1 MEKIR
6 IITDS
11 GSDISAPWPEN
22 LTVIP
27 LTIHFGSEEY
37 LDGVTIDHKT
47 FYEKLTSG
55 KVLPTTSLVP
65 PGKFADAFAQAQ
77 QAGETV
83 IAIVLS
89 SKLSGTYQS
98 AVLAAQEFENVHVV
112 DSMNATLG
120 EQILVKYALLL
131 VEQGRSAAEITAE
144 LERAKAHCCLM
155 GMPDTLEYLH
165 RGGRVSKTVA
175 LLGGALSIRPVLRL
189 VDGEVIM
196 IGKARGSK
204 NGNNY
209 LIQEVTKSGV
219 DFTKPLCLG
228 YTGLS
233 DALLQRY
240 IADSAPLWEGK
251 VDTLP
256 ISTVGATIG
265 THVGP
270 GAIVLAFFD
279 CQGGSAYVSV
289 Y

>member
-6 IITDS
+6 ILTDS
-11 GSDISAPWPEN
+11 GSDICAPFPEN

-27 LTIHFGSEEY
+27 LTIHFGPEEY
-37 LDGVTIDHKT
+37 RDGETIDHKT

-55 KVLPTTSLVP
+55 SALPTTSLIP
-65 PGKFADAFAQAQ
+65 PGEFEQAYKKAQD
-77 QAGETV
+77 AGETV

-98 AVLAAQEFENVHVV
+98 AALAAEGFDHVYVV
-112 DSMNATLG
+112 DSLNATLG
-120 EQILVKYALLL
+120 EQILVKYALQL
-131 VEQGRSAAEITAE
+131 VERGMSAADIAAE
-144 LERAKAHCCLM
+144 LERAKSHVNLM
-155 GMPDTLEYLH
+155 GLPDTLEYLH

-175 LLGGALSIRPVLRL
+175 VLGGALSIKPVLRL
-189 VDGEVIM
+189 VDGVVVM

-209 LIQEVTKSGV
+209 LIQEVNKSGV
-219 DFTKPLCLG
+219 DSSKPLCLG

-233 DALLQRY
+233 DELLQRY
-240 IADSAPLWEGK
+240 IADSRQLWEGK

-270 GAIVLAFFD
+270 GAIVVAFFD
-279 CQGGSAYVSV
+279 NQ
-289 Y
+289 

>member
-6 IITDS
+6 ILTDS
-11 GSDISAPWPEN
+11 GSDICAPFPEN

-37 LDGVTIDHKT
+37 RDGETIDHKT

-55 KVLPTTSLVP
+55 SALPTTSLIP
-65 PGKFADAFAQAQ
+65 PGEFEQAYKKAQD
-77 QAGETV
+77 AGETV

-98 AVLAAQEFENVHVV
+98 AALAAEGFDHVYVV
-112 DSMNATLG
+112 DSLNATLG
-120 EQILVKYALLL
+120 EQILVKYALQL
-131 VEQGRSAAEITAE
+131 VERGMSAADIAAE
-144 LERAKAHCCLM
+144 LERAKSHVNLM
-155 GMPDTLEYLH
+155 GLPDTLEYLH

-175 LLGGALSIRPVLRL
+175 VLGGALNIKPVLRL
-189 VDGEVIM
+189 VDGVVVM

-209 LIQEVTKSGV
+209 LIQEVNKSGV
-219 DFTKPLCLG
+219 DFSKPLCLG

-233 DALLQRY
+233 DELLQRY
-240 IADSAPLWEGK
+240 IADSRQLWEGK
-251 VDTLP
+251 IDKLP

-270 GAIVLAFFD
+270 GAIVVAFFD
-279 CQGGSAYVSV
+279 NQ
-289 Y
+289 

>member
-6 IITDS
+6 ILTDS
-11 GSDISAPWPEN
+11 GSDICAPFPEN

-27 LTIHFGSEEY
+27 LTIHFGPEEY
-37 LDGVTIDHKT
+37 RDGETIDHKT

-55 KVLPTTSLVP
+55 SALPTTSLIP
-65 PGKFADAFAQAQ
+65 PGEFEQAYKKAQD
-77 QAGETV
+77 AGETV

-98 AVLAAQEFENVHVV
+98 AALAAEGFDHVYVV
-112 DSMNATLG
+112 DSLNATLG
-120 EQILVKYALLL
+120 EQILVKYALQL
-131 VEQGRSAAEITAE
+131 VERGMSAADIAAE
-144 LERAKAHCCLM
+144 LERAKSHVNLM
-155 GMPDTLEYLH
+155 GLPDTLEYLH

-175 LLGGALSIRPVLRL
+175 VLGGALSIKPVLRL
-189 VDGEVIM
+189 VDGVVVM

-209 LIQEVTKSGV
+209 LIQEVNKSGV
-219 DFTKPLCLG
+219 DFSKPLCLG

-233 DALLQRY
+233 DELLQRY
-240 IADSAPLWEGK
+240 IADSRQLWEGK

-270 GAIVLAFFD
+270 GAIVVAFFD
-279 CQGGSAYVSV
+279 NQ
-289 Y
+289 

>member
-6 IITDS
+6 ILTDS
-11 GSDISAPWPEN
+11 GSDICAPFPEN

-27 LTIHFGSEEY
+27 LTIHFGPEEY
-37 LDGVTIDHKT
+37 RDGETIDHKT

-55 KVLPTTSLVP
+55 SALPTTSLIP
-65 PGKFADAFAQAQ
+65 PGEFEQAYKKAQD
-77 QAGETV
+77 AGETV

-98 AVLAAQEFENVHVV
+98 AALAAEGFDHVYVV
-112 DSMNATLG
+112 DSLNATLG
-120 EQILVKYALLL
+120 EQILVKYALQL
-131 VEQGRSAAEITAE
+131 VERGMSAADIAAE
-144 LERAKAHCCLM
+144 LERAKSHVNLM
-155 GMPDTLEYLH
+155 GLPDTLEYLH

-175 LLGGALSIRPVLRL
+175 VLGGALNIKPVLRL
-189 VDGEVIM
+189 VDGVVVM

-209 LIQEVTKSGV
+209 LIQEVNKSGV
-219 DFTKPLCLG
+219 DFSKPLCLG

-233 DALLQRY
+233 DELLQRY
-240 IADSAPLWEGK
+240 IADSRQLWEGK

-270 GAIVLAFFD
+270 GAIVVAFFD
-279 CQGGSAYVSV
+279 NQ
-289 Y
+289 

>member
-1 MEKIR
+1 MEKLR

-11 GSDISAPWPEN
+11 GSDFCQPFPEN

-27 LTIHFGSEEY
+27 LTIHFGEEEY
-37 LDGVTIDHKT
+37 RDGETIDHKT
-47 FYEKLTSG
+47 FYEKLISG
-55 KVLPTTSLVP
+55 KELPTTSLIP
-65 PGKFADAFAQAQ
+65 PGEFESAFKKASEN
-77 QAGETV
+77 GETV

-98 AVLAAQEFENVHVV
+98 AALAADGFDNVYVV
-112 DSMNATLG
+112 DSMNATIG
-120 EQILVKYALLL
+120 EQILVKYALQL
-131 VEQGRSAAEITAE
+131 VEKGMSASEIVAE
-144 LERAKAHCCLM
+144 LERAKSHVNLM
-155 GMPDTLEYLH
+155 GVPDTLEYLH

-175 LLGGALSIRPVLRL
+175 VLGGALNIKPVLRL
-189 VDGEVIM
+189 VDGVVVM

-209 LIQEVTKSGV
+209 LIQEVSKSGV

-233 DALLQRY
+233 DEQLQRY
-240 IADSAPLWEGK
+240 ISDSRQLWEGK
-251 VDTLP
+251 IDQLP

-270 GAIVLAFFD
+270 GAVIVAFFD
-279 CQGGSAYVSV
+279 NQ
-289 Y
+289 

>member
-11 GSDISAPWPEN
+11 GSDFCPPYPKN
-22 LTVIP
+22 LTVMP
-27 LTIHFGSEEY
+27 LTIHFGAEEY
-37 LDGVTIDHKT
+37 RDGQTIDHKT
-47 FYEKLTSG
+47 FYEKLVSG
-55 KVLPTTSLVP
+55 SELPTTSLIP
-65 PGKFADAFAQAQ
+65 PGEFQ
-77 QAGETV
+77 QEFDKAEAAGETV
-83 IAIVLS
+83 IAVLLS

-98 AVLAAQEFENVHVV
+98 AVLAAQDREKVYVV

-120 EQILVKYALLL
+120 EQILVKYAIRL
-131 VEQGRSAAEITAE
+131 VNQGLSATDIVAE
-144 LERAKAHCCLM
+144 LERAKSHVNLM
-155 GMPDTLEYLH
+155 GMPDTLDYLH
-165 RGGRVSKTVA
+165 RGGRISKTVA
-175 LLGGALSIRPVLRL
+175 VLGGALSIKPVLRL
-189 VDGEVIM
+189 VDGVVVM

-209 LIQEVTKSGV
+209 LIQEVSKSGV

-233 DALLQRY
+233 DELLQRY
-240 IADSAPLWEGK
+240 IADSRQLWEGK
-251 VDTLP
+251 AEELP

-279 CQGGSAYVSV
+279 NQK
-289 Y
+289 

>member
-11 GSDISAPWPEN
+11 GSDFCPPYPKN
-22 LTVIP
+22 LTVMP
-27 LTIHFGSEEY
+27 LTIHFGAEEY
-37 LDGVTIDHKT
+37 RDGQTIDHRT
-47 FYEKLTSG
+47 FYEKLVSG
-55 KVLPTTSLVP
+55 SELPTTSLIP
-65 PGKFADAFAQAQ
+65 PGEFQ
-77 QAGETV
+77 QEFDKAEAAGETV
-83 IAIVLS
+83 IAVLLS

-98 AVLAAQEFENVHVV
+98 AVLAAEDREKVYVV

-120 EQILVKYALLL
+120 EQILVKYAIRL
-131 VEQGRSAAEITAE
+131 VNQGLSATDIVAE
-144 LERAKAHCCLM
+144 LERAKSHVNLM
-155 GMPDTLEYLH
+155 GMPDTLDYLH

-175 LLGGALSIRPVLRL
+175 VLGGALSIKPVLRL
-189 VDGEVIM
+189 VDGVVVM

-209 LIQEVTKSGV
+209 LIQEVSKSGV

-233 DALLQRY
+233 DELLQRY
-240 IADSAPLWEGK
+240 IADSRQLWEGK
-251 VDTLP
+251 AEELP

-270 GAIVLAFFD
+270 GAIVVAFFD
-279 CQGGSAYVSV
+279 NQK
-289 Y
+289 

>member
-11 GSDISAPWPEN
+11 GSDFCPPYPKN
-22 LTVIP
+22 LTVMP
-27 LTIHFGSEEY
+27 LTIHFGAEEY
-37 LDGVTIDHKT
+37 RDGQTIDHKT
-47 FYEKLTSG
+47 FYEKLVSG
-55 KVLPTTSLVP
+55 SDLPTTSLIP
-65 PGKFADAFAQAQ
+65 PGEFQ
-77 QAGETV
+77 QEFDKAEAAGETV
-83 IAIVLS
+83 IAVLLS

-98 AVLAAQEFENVHVV
+98 AVLAAEDREKVYVV

-120 EQILVKYALLL
+120 EQILVKYAIRL
-131 VEQGRSAAEITAE
+131 VNQGLSATDIVAE
-144 LERAKAHCCLM
+144 LERAKSHVNLM
-155 GMPDTLEYLH
+155 GMPDTLDYLH
-165 RGGRVSKTVA
+165 RGGRISKTVA
-175 LLGGALSIRPVLRL
+175 VLGGALSIKPVLRL
-189 VDGEVIM
+189 VDGVVVM

-209 LIQEVTKSGV
+209 LIQEVSKSGV

-233 DALLQRY
+233 DELLQRY
-240 IADSAPLWEGK
+240 IADSRQLWEGK
-251 VDTLP
+251 AEELP

-279 CQGGSAYVSV
+279 NQK
-289 Y
+289 

>member
-11 GSDISAPWPEN
+11 GADLCPPYPQN

-37 LDGVTIDHKT
+37 RDGETIDHRT

-55 KVLPTTSLVP
+55 CELPTTSLIP
-65 PGKFADAFAQAQ
+65 PGEFEQAFQKAEA
-77 QAGETV
+77 AGETV
-83 IAIVLS
+83 VAILLS

-98 AVLAAQEFENVHVV
+98 AVLAADGLDHVYVV

-120 EQILVKYALLL
+120 EQILVKYALQL
-131 VEQGRSAAEITAE
+131 VERGLSAADIAAE
-144 LERAKAHCCLM
+144 LERAKAHVNLM
-155 GMPDTLEYLH
+155 GVPDTLEYLH
-165 RGGRVSKTVA
+165 RGGRISKTVA
-175 LLGGALSIRPVLRL
+175 LLGGALSIKPVLRL
-189 VDGEVIM
+189 VDGVVVM

-219 DFTKPLCLG
+219 DFSKPLCLG

-233 DALLQRY
+233 DELLQRY
-240 IADSAPLWEGK
+240 IADSRQLWDGK

-265 THVGP
+265 THLGP
-270 GAIVLAFFD
+270 GAVIVAFFD
-279 CQGGSAYVSV
+279 NQ
-289 Y
+289 

>member
-11 GSDISAPWPEN
+11 GSDFCPPYPKN
-22 LTVIP
+22 LTVMP
-27 LTIHFGSEEY
+27 LTIHFGTEEY
-37 LDGVTIDHKT
+37 RDGQTIDHKT
-47 FYEKLTSG
+47 FYEKLVSG
-55 KVLPTTSLVP
+55 TELPTTSLIP
-65 PGKFADAFAQAQ
+65 PGEFQ
-77 QAGETV
+77 QEFDKAEAAGETV
-83 IAIVLS
+83 IAVLLS

-98 AVLAAQEFENVHVV
+98 AVLAAEDREKVYVV

-120 EQILVKYALLL
+120 EQILVKYAIRL
-131 VEQGRSAAEITAE
+131 VNQGLSATDIVAE
-144 LERAKAHCCLM
+144 LERAKSHVNLM

-165 RGGRVSKTVA
+165 RGGRISKTVA
-175 LLGGALSIRPVLRL
+175 VLGGALSIKPVLRL
-189 VDGEVIM
+189 VDGVVVM

-209 LIQEVTKSGV
+209 LIQEVSKSGV

-233 DALLQRY
+233 DELLQRF
-240 IADSAPLWEGK
+240 IADSLQLWEGK
-251 VDTLP
+251 AEELP

-270 GAIVLAFFD
+270 GAIVVAFFD
-279 CQGGSAYVSV
+279 NQE
-289 Y
+289 

>member
-11 GSDISAPWPEN
+11 GSDFCPPYPKN
-22 LTVIP
+22 LTVMP
-27 LTIHFGSEEY
+27 LTIHFGTEEY
-37 LDGVTIDHKT
+37 RDGQTIDHKT
-47 FYEKLTSG
+47 FYEKLVSG
-55 KVLPTTSLVP
+55 SELPTTSLIP
-65 PGKFADAFAQAQ
+65 PGEFQ
-77 QAGETV
+77 QEFDKAEAAGETV
-83 IAIVLS
+83 IAVLLS

-98 AVLAAQEFENVHVV
+98 AVLAAQDREKVYIV

-120 EQILVKYALLL
+120 EQILVKYAIRL
-131 VEQGRSAAEITAE
+131 VNQGLSATDIVAE
-144 LERAKAHCCLM
+144 LERAKSHVNLM
-155 GMPDTLEYLH
+155 GMPDTLDYLH
-165 RGGRVSKTVA
+165 RGGRIPKTVA
-175 LLGGALSIRPVLRL
+175 VLGGALSIKPVLRL
-189 VDGEVIM
+189 VDGVVVM

-209 LIQEVTKSGV
+209 LIQEVSKSGV

-233 DALLQRY
+233 DELLQRY
-240 IADSAPLWEGK
+240 IADSRQLWEGK
-251 VDTLP
+251 AEELP

-279 CQGGSAYVSV
+279 NQK
-289 Y
+289 

>member
-6 IITDS
+6 ILTDS
-11 GSDISAPWPEN
+11 GSDICAPFPEN

-27 LTIHFGSEEY
+27 LTIHFGPEEY
-37 LDGVTIDHKT
+37 RDGETIDHKT

-55 KVLPTTSLVP
+55 SALPTTSLIP
-65 PGKFADAFAQAQ
+65 PGEFEQAYKKARD
-77 QAGETV
+77 AGETV

-98 AVLAAQEFENVHVV
+98 AALAAEGFDHVYVV
-112 DSMNATLG
+112 DSLNATLG
-120 EQILVKYALLL
+120 EQILVKYALQL
-131 VEQGRSAAEITAE
+131 VERGMSAADIAAE
-144 LERAKAHCCLM
+144 LERAKSHVNLM
-155 GMPDTLEYLH
+155 GLPDTLEYLH

-175 LLGGALSIRPVLRL
+175 VLGGALSIKPVLRL
-189 VDGEVIM
+189 VDGVVVM

-209 LIQEVTKSGV
+209 LIQEVNKSGV
-219 DFTKPLCLG
+219 DFSKPLCLG

-233 DALLQRY
+233 DELLQRY
-240 IADSAPLWEGK
+240 IADSRQLWEGK

-270 GAIVLAFFD
+270 GAIVVAFFD
-279 CQGGSAYVSV
+279 NQ
-289 Y
+289 

>member
-6 IITDS
+6 ILTDS
-11 GSDISAPWPEN
+11 GSDICAPFPEN

-27 LTIHFGSEEY
+27 LTIHFGPEEY
-37 LDGVTIDHKT
+37 RDGETIDHKT

-55 KVLPTTSLVP
+55 SELPTTSLIP
-65 PGKFADAFAQAQ
+65 PGEFEQAYKKAQD
-77 QAGETV
+77 AGETV

-98 AVLAAQEFENVHVV
+98 AALAAEGFDHAYVV
-112 DSMNATLG
+112 DSLNATLG
-120 EQILVKYALLL
+120 EQILVKYALQL
-131 VEQGRSAAEITAE
+131 VERGMSAADIAAE
-144 LERAKAHCCLM
+144 LERAKSHVNLM
-155 GMPDTLEYLH
+155 GLPDTLEYLH

-175 LLGGALSIRPVLRL
+175 VLGGALSIKPVLRL
-189 VDGEVIM
+189 VDGVVVM

-209 LIQEVTKSGV
+209 LIQEVNKSGV
-219 DFTKPLCLG
+219 DFSKPLCLG

-233 DALLQRY
+233 DELLQRY
-240 IADSAPLWEGK
+240 IADSRQLWEGK
-251 VDTLP
+251 IDKLP

-270 GAIVLAFFD
+270 GAIVVAFFD
-279 CQGGSAYVSV
+279 NQ
-289 Y
+289 

>member
-6 IITDS
+6 ILTDS
-11 GSDISAPWPEN
+11 GSDICAPFPEN

-27 LTIHFGSEEY
+27 LTIHFGPEEY
-37 LDGVTIDHKT
+37 RDGETIDHKT

-55 KVLPTTSLVP
+55 SALPTTSLIP
-65 PGKFADAFAQAQ
+65 PGEFEQAYKKAQD
-77 QAGETV
+77 AGETV

-98 AVLAAQEFENVHVV
+98 AALAAEGFDHVYVV
-112 DSMNATLG
+112 DSLNATLG
-120 EQILVKYALLL
+120 EQILVKYALQL
-131 VEQGRSAAEITAE
+131 VERGMSAADIAAE
-144 LERAKAHCCLM
+144 LERAKSHVNLM
-155 GMPDTLEYLH
+155 GLPDTLEYLH

-175 LLGGALSIRPVLRL
+175 VLGGALSIKPVLRL
-189 VDGEVIM
+189 VDGVVVM

-209 LIQEVTKSGV
+209 LIQEVNKSGV
-219 DFTKPLCLG
+219 DFSKPLCLG

-233 DALLQRY
+233 DELLQRY
-240 IADSAPLWEGK
+240 IADSKQLWEGK
-251 VDTLP
+251 IDQLP

-279 CQGGSAYVSV
+279 NQ
-289 Y
+289 

>member
-6 IITDS
+6 ILTDS
-11 GSDISAPWPEN
+11 GSDFCPPYPKN

-27 LTIHFGSEEY
+27 LTIHFGTEEY
-37 LDGVTIDHKT
+37 RDGQTIDHKT
-47 FYEKLTSG
+47 FYEKLVSG
-55 KVLPTTSLVP
+55 AGLPTTSLIP
-65 PGKFADAFAQAQ
+65 PGEFEQEFEKAEA
-77 QAGETV
+77 AGETV
-83 IAIVLS
+83 IAVLLS

-98 AVLAAQEFENVHVV
+98 AVLAAEGRDNVYVV

-120 EQILVKYALLL
+120 EQILVKYALEL
-131 VEQGRSAAEITAE
+131 VDRGMPAGEIVAE
-144 LERAKAHCCLM
+144 LERAKSHVNLM

-165 RGGRVSKTVA
+165 RGGRISKTVA
-175 LLGGALSIRPVLRL
+175 VLGGALSIKPVLRL
-189 VDGEVIM
+189 VDGVVVM

-209 LIQEVTKSGV
+209 LIQEVSKSGV

-233 DALLQRY
+233 DELLQRY
-240 IADSAPLWEGK
+240 ISDSRQLWEGK
-251 VDTLP
+251 VEELP

-270 GAIVLAFFD
+270 GAIVVAFFD
-279 CQGGSAYVSV
+279 DQE
-289 Y
+289 